1 MASALK
7 MGLLGAAA
15 GFLEGS
21 LDLWKTE
28 RARAA
33 KELEA
38 QRLQQLHDRD
48 QAEQYARQDQVYAQ
62 RRGDELTD
70 AERRRQQE
78 LDDQKT
84 RRQQE
89 VSDRSQDYGFRASE
103 AAKAR
108 AETAADRRAAA
119 ELAVANR
126 KGERIK
132 AKLPS
137 GDIGYVDPAT
147 GRFDTDANGAPLI
160 APPPS
165 ADPMSLLMGLDGGSG
180 GPASPAA
187 PVASAPL
194 RDRNMPGSSRDNPL
208 LVSGPQGL
216 NNLPRGTW
224 VRTPDGM
231 VRQF

>member
-33 KELEA
+33 KELEN

-48 QAEQYARQDQVYAQ
+48 LAEQYQRQDTVYAQ
-62 RRGDELTD
+62 RRTDELTD

-78 LDDQKT
+78 IEDQKT

-89 VSDRSQDYGFRASE
+89 LSDRSQDYGFRASE

-119 ELAVANR
+119 ELALANR

-147 GRFDTDANGAPLI
+147 GRFDTDANGNPLI

-194 RDRNMPGSSRDNPL
+194 QDRKAAGRSRDNP
-208 LVSGPQGL
+208 VAVAGPQDVAGL
-216 NNLPRGTW
+216 PVGTW
-224 VRTPDGM
+224 VRFPSGV
-231 VRQF
+231 VRQR